1 MKQPIFNIKLYC
13 GSRMV
18 TKPDGTVANYGLD
31 FVAGSEELAKEICEI
46 HGMQYDGELVSII
59 DDNNGGE
66 KVTLYDKDGDT
77 TTDFETPPDEEP
89 KGTP

>member
-1 MKQPIFNIKLYC
+1 MKQPICNIKLYC
-13 GSRMV
+13 ASRVV
-18 TKPDGTVANYGLD
+18 TKPDGTTANYGLD
-31 FVAGSEELAKEICEI
+31 FVAGSEELAREICDI

-77 TTDFETPPDEEP
+77 TTDFESTGDKKDGE
-89 KGTP
+89 